1 MKLVWPISLCIFLFA
16 STSFAADRDPQV
28 LMQTERAFA
37 KATAERGIDGWMEF
51 MAPNAVVLSAEPLV
65 GLDQIRAGM
74 GKLLNTP
81 GFKLTWEPTKAEFLG
96 KGDIGFV
103 VGRWER
109 HFIGEDGKPQV
120 RKGSY
125 LTTWQMQKDGSW
137 KVVSDI
143 GTPDPPSQ

>member
-1 MKLVWPISLCIFLFA
+1 MKLVLRISLCIFLFA
-16 STSFAADRDPQV
+16 STSFAADRDPDILLQA
-28 LMQTERAFA
+28 ERAFA
-37 KATAERGIDGWMEF
+37 KATAERGVDGWMEF

-74 GKLLNTP
+74 GKQLNTP

-96 KGDIGFV
+96 KGDIAFV

-109 HFIGEDGKPQV
+109 HFNGDDGKPQV
-120 RKGSY
+120 RKGAY
-125 LTTWQMQKDGSW
+125 LTTWQQQKDGSW